1 MKRVLIAGTF
11 PYWVPLICL
20 GFLAFAYDLVVP
32 SPPSAGTGPS
42 ASSELGLFFIGVTIV
57 FGGAMQIILG
67 LPLNLIL
74 AFVQSFGLRLI
85 ACILAT
91 FTPAIIITIRITG
104 DDPFGVPAIFSIT
117 ILLLTFGIGSWVA
130 FRKLSQNPESKPV
143 DATT

>member
-1 MKRVLIAGTF
+1 
-11 PYWVPLICL
+11 
-20 GFLAFAYDLVVP
+20 
-32 SPPSAGTGPS
+32 
-42 ASSELGLFFIGVTIV
+42 
-57 FGGAMQIILG
+57 MQIILG